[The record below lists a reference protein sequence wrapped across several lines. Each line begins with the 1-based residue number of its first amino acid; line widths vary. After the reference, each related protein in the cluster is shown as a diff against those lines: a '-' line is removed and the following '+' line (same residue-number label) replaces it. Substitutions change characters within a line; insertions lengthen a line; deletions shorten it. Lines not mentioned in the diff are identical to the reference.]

1 MIILSLYLYISLFQF
16 ISLFYSQFPRY
27 KFRRKK
33 VMNFYAV
40 LQKISREETERE
52 GMEGMEGLRGG
63 ATPQLGCNDR
73 MKIL

>member
-33 VMNFYAV
+33 AMNFYAV
-40 LQKISREETERE
+40 LQKISREETER
-52 GMEGMEGLRGG
+52 EGMEGLRGG